1 MTPHETLPRFSH
13 CPVLVV
19 GDLMLDEFIWGHVNR
34 ISPEAPVP
42 VVEVQKRTFVVGGA
56 ANAAANIASLG
67 GRPILAG
74 LIGEDASSETVL
86 ELLKERAVDCAGVV
100 RNGDRPTTTK
110 SRVLAHGQQVVRFDH
125 EKLGPISE
133 AIEHALLKQID
144 AVLGGVRACVLSDYG
159 KGVVTERF
167 AAALITRCQS
177 VNVPVVVDPKGT
189 DYRKYRGATVVKP
202 NLLEAGKVL
211 NRELKDV
218 EAVRA
223 AGRDLMD
230 DLGTAILI
238 TQGAAGMS
246 LFERGRPMVHIPAQ
260 AREVFDVT
268 GAGDT
273 VAGTMA
279 MMLASGVN
287 LETSCRFASAAA
299 AVVVGKAGT
308 ATLTWDELHA
318 VVGYPARQA
327 A

>member
-19 GDLMLDEFIWGHVNR
+19 GDLMLDEFIWGSVNR

-74 LIGEDASSETVL
+74 LIGHDASSETVL
-86 ELLKERAVDCAGVV
+86 ELLNERTVDCAGVV
-100 RNGDRPTTTK
+100 RNADRPTTTK

-125 EKLGPISE
+125 ETLGPISE
-133 AIEHALLKQID
+133 AIERALLKQID

-177 VNVPVVVDPKGT
+177 ANVPVVVDPKGT

-218 EAVRA
+218 EAVRT

-279 MMLASGVN
+279 LMLASGAN
-287 LETSCRFASAAA
+287 LETSCRFASSAA